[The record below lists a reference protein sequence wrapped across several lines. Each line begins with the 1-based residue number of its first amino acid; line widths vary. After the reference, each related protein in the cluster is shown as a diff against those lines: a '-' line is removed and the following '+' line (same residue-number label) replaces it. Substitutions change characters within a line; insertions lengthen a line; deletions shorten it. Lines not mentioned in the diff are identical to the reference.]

1 MTSIQS
7 SHRVLRRIVL
17 VLAISAIAAPA
28 ASARLDPPP
37 TGTAQSQTAPASLV
51 VRPNP
56 DQQTGRTGSSAQQSL
71 RPARVSEPAVHHRVH
86 VLVKHASASA
96 LGTGN
101 TPRGVAIA
109 MHPLKP
115 TVNDHVASTGTFE
128 QTHSSLEHALYRPN
142 SPGAGGA
149 SLATLTAIANAS
161 AAAPGAVAPP
171 AITAPS
177 DDFDYGAAA
186 LGAGITAAIALLIA
200 AGTLGLRQRT
210 RARHP

>member
-1 MTSIQS
+1 MTSIQTS
-7 SHRVLRRIVL
+7 YRFLRQIVL
-17 VLAISAIAAPA
+17 AIAISAIAAPA

-37 TGTAQSQTAPASLV
+37 TGTAQGQTAPASLV

-56 DQQTGRTGSSAQQSL
+56 DQQTGQPGSSAQQSL
-71 RPARVSEPAVHHRVH
+71 RPARASDPAAHNRAHAA
-86 VLVKHASASA
+86 VKHASASA

-109 MHPLKP
+109 THLLKR
-115 TVNDHVASTGTFE
+115 TVNDRDASTDTIAR
-128 QTHSSLEHALYRPN
+128 THSGLAHALYSPN

-149 SLATLTAIANAS
+149 SLATLTALANAS
-161 AAAPGAVAPP
+161 AAAPVAVARP

-200 AGTLGLRQRT
+200 AGTLGLRQRS
-210 RARHP
+210 RPRHP